1 MKNIIIQQATE
12 NKKSTRGEIMKLSP
26 EKINTEPKFEKDEL
40 MRLFVCLAILQ
51 ADTKQEQF
59 ESDFAIYQ
67 GATFYLA
74 HRIGAVLEEHEK
86 EMIDEFAINILKINA
101 ETK

>member
-26 EKINTEPKFEKDEL
+26 ETINTEPKFEKDEL

-51 ADTKQEQF
+51 ADTN